1 MSKILYKVVKRAF
14 DLVFASILWL
24 ILSPFVIVIAILIKI
39 TSKGPIFVPN
49 CIRLYRFR
57 PFFMYKFRTM
67 HIDGDTLL
75 NANPELKEIL
85 ENDHK
90 IPINTDPRV
99 TWVGKFLRSLDL
111 DEIPQLINVILGNM
125 SIVGPRP
132 YMIWEIE
139 KLIKEGNDIEREN
152 MRKIQEVKPGLT
164 GLWQVSG
171 RNDLT
176 FKQRVE
182 IEAMYARNRNLL
194 LDLKILFKT
203 PKILLTGKGRK

>member
-1 MSKILYKVVKRAF
+1 LYKVVKRAF

>member
-1 MSKILYKVVKRAF
+1 LYKVVKRAF

-67 HIDGDTLL
+67 HINGDTLL

-90 IPINTDPRV
+90 IPINSDPRV
-99 TWVGKFLRSLDL
+99 TWIGKFLRSLDL

-125 SIVGPRP
+125 SIIGPRP

-139 KLIKEGNDIEREN
+139 KLIKEGDDIEREN
-152 MRKIQEVKPGLT
+152 MREIQEVKPGLT

>member
-1 MSKILYKVVKRAF
+1 
-14 DLVFASILWL
+14 
-24 ILSPFVIVIAILIKI
+24 
-39 TSKGPIFVPN
+39 
-49 CIRLYRFR
+49 
-57 PFFMYKFRTM
+57 MYKFRTM
-67 HIDGDTLL
+67 HINGDTLL

-99 TWVGKFLRSLDL
+99 TRIGKFLRSLDL

-125 SIVGPRP
+125 SIIGPRP

-139 KLIKEGNDIEREN
+139 KLIKEGDDIEREN
-152 MRKIQEVKPGLT
+152 MREIQEVKPGLT